1 MRENTYF
8 RGRKARAGRSRAACV
23 CDCQAQP
30 DICYALLHKAKFPA
44 ALIITSFLGRIIQWS
59 QGPRS
64 CASSSL
70 RSPSLSSRSRPSF
83 RPSLRRSPFR
93 ASWASPASISA
104 RGWARATATSRPSP
118 RSRPHWAR
126 PTPAS
131 WCPTR
136 PGRKATTWK
145 SSPPLGWR
153 PKAAGFAFDLGVLNR
168 DLPGSRAGV
177 DADYWEYQADA
188 ARKLGPVATRLR
200 INYSPD
206 GFAATRAAWWL
217 ELQGAVAVSTAT
229 KVSAAVANRMADGGV
244 DYKRLERGRQAPPDR
259 RARP

>member
-1 MRENTYF
+1 MRLFVAPFSIAVVALAPVVPSVAE
-8 RGRKARAGRSRAACV
+8 
-23 CDCQAQP
+23 AQSFSGELGVASQYIGKGLGKSDG
-30 DICYALLHKAKFPA
+30 DIAPFAKVEA
-44 ALIITSFLGRIIQWS
+44 ALGQAYASVLVSDAAGA
-59 QGPRS
+59 QGYDMEIVS
-64 CASSSL
+64 
-70 RSPSLSSRSRPSF
+70 
-83 RPSLRRSPFR
+83 
-93 ASWASPASISA
+93 
-104 RGWARATATSRPSP
+104 T
-118 RSRPHWAR
+118 
-126 PTPAS
+126 
-131 WCPTR
+131 
-136 PGRKATTWK
+136 
-145 SSPPLGWR
+145 LGWR

-244 DYKRLERGRQAPPDR
+244 DYNAWNVGAKHRLTDAR
-259 RARP
+259 RP

>member
-1 MRENTYF
+1 MRLFVAPFSIAVVALAPVVPSVAE
-8 RGRKARAGRSRAACV
+8 
-23 CDCQAQP
+23 AQSFSGELGVASQYIGKGLGKSDG
-30 DICYALLHKAKFPA
+30 DIAPFAKVEA
-44 ALIITSFLGRIIQWS
+44 ALGQAYASVLVSDAAGA
-59 QGPRS
+59 QGYDMEIVS
-64 CASSSL
+64 
-70 RSPSLSSRSRPSF
+70 
-83 RPSLRRSPFR
+83 
-93 ASWASPASISA
+93 
-104 RGWARATATSRPSP
+104 T
-118 RSRPHWAR
+118 
-126 PTPAS
+126 
-131 WCPTR
+131 
-136 PGRKATTWK
+136 
-145 SSPPLGWR
+145 LGWR

-244 DYKRLERGRQAPPDR
+244 DYNAWNLGAKHRLTDAVALDLRWYDTDRHSAGEPYEGRLVAS
-259 RARP
+259 AAYSF

>member
-1 MRENTYF
+1 MRLFVAPFSIAVVALAPVVPSVAE
-8 RGRKARAGRSRAACV
+8 
-23 CDCQAQP
+23 AQSFSGELGVASQYIGKGLGKSDG
-30 DICYALLHKAKFPA
+30 DIAPFAKVEA
-44 ALIITSFLGRIIQWS
+44 ALGQAYASVLVSDAAGA
-59 QGPRS
+59 QGYDMEIVS
-64 CASSSL
+64 
-70 RSPSLSSRSRPSF
+70 
-83 RPSLRRSPFR
+83 
-93 ASWASPASISA
+93 
-104 RGWARATATSRPSP
+104 T
-118 RSRPHWAR
+118 
-126 PTPAS
+126 
-131 WCPTR
+131 
-136 PGRKATTWK
+136 
-145 SSPPLGWR
+145 LGWR

-244 DYKRLERGRQAPPDR
+244 DYNAWNVGAKHRLTDALALDLRWYDTDRHSAGEPYEGRLVAS
-259 RARP
+259 AAYSF

>member
-1 MRENTYF
+1 MRLFVAPFSIAVVALAPVVPSVAE
-8 RGRKARAGRSRAACV
+8 
-23 CDCQAQP
+23 AQSFSGELGVASQYIGKGLGKSDG
-30 DICYALLHKAKFPA
+30 DIAPFAKVEA
-44 ALIITSFLGRIIQWS
+44 ALGQAYASVLVSDAAGA
-59 QGPRS
+59 QGYDMEIVS
-64 CASSSL
+64 
-70 RSPSLSSRSRPSF
+70 
-83 RPSLRRSPFR
+83 
-93 ASWASPASISA
+93 
-104 RGWARATATSRPSP
+104 T
-118 RSRPHWAR
+118 
-126 PTPAS
+126 
-131 WCPTR
+131 
-136 PGRKATTWK
+136 
-145 SSPPLGWR
+145 LGWR

-244 DYKRLERGRQAPPDR
+244 DYNAWNVGAKHRLTDALALDLRWYDTDR
-259 RARP
+259 HSAGEPYESRLVASAAYSF